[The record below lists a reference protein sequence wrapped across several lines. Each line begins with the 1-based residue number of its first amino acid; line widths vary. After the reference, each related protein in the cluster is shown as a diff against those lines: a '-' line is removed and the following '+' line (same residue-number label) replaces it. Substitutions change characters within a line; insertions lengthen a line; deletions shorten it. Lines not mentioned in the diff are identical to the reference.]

1 MEGSSMDITKE
12 QQFIRLN
19 KDIDILM
26 TAGCY
31 DEAVEKIDKA
41 LPLTKEI
48 ANKTNDF
55 KKIKLMKENYDRL
68 MRKREICLEHLDVK
82 PQGSATQ
89 TMAEAKKV
97 KQAAPKAKPVAK
109 KEPIDVDAALAELDE
124 LIGLDEVKKEIH
136 AKVNQINN
144 FNQRRAQGL
153 KVPKMTNH
161 MVFTGNP
168 GTGKTTVARIVSK
181 IYTALGVI
189 SGNDLEDSLLEV
201 QRNNLVAGY
210 VGQTARQTQEA
221 IDKAMGGILFID
233 EAYSLAPKGGGT
245 DFGQEAIDTLLI
257 GMENNRDNLVVI
269 AAGYENEMER
279 FINSNPGLES
289 RFKNFIHFADY
300 NGEELFKIFELQLK
314 KNDYVLAPDAEVKLK
329 GYLNKLYEN
338 RDRNFA
344 NGRDVRN
351 LFEEIIERQASR
363 LAKVSNPSR
372 EDLATLT
379 MEDMYF

>member
-1 MEGSSMDITKE
+1 
-12 QQFIRLN
+12 
-19 KDIDILM
+19 
-26 TAGCY
+26 
-31 DEAVEKIDKA
+31 
-41 LPLTKEI
+41 
-48 ANKTNDF
+48 
-55 KKIKLMKENYDRL
+55 
-68 MRKREICLEHLDVK
+68 
-82 PQGSATQ
+82 
-89 TMAEAKKV
+89 MAESKKV
-97 KQAAPKAKPVAK
+97 KQAAPKAKPVVK

-314 KNDYVLAPDAEVKLK
+314 KNDYVLAPDAEAKLK
-329 GYLNKLYEN
+329 SYLNKLYEN